1 MSTSDSNVV
10 EIVEPGTE
18 LWANKWIGWW
28 VELSSDTVWLETE
41 DTSSDKVHIVS
52 PSGDDWVSL
61 DGLARNSCG
70 GETFLEAFPSVG
82 EGELLFFLV
91 EPISN
96 EGVLA
101 ITVAVSASLFL
112 FGVSPIVVLA
122 NWALSSVET

>member
-1 MSTSDSNVV
+1 MSSSDSNVV

-28 VELSSDTVWLETE
+28 VELSGDTVWLETE
-41 DTSSDKVHIVS
+41 DTSSDKVDIVS

-61 DGLARNSCG
+61 DGLARDSCG

-91 EPISN
+91 EPVSN

-112 FGVSPIVVLA
+112 FGVSPIVVFA